1 MAFCRWS
8 SMDFGCDLY
17 CYESEQGI
25 VTHVASQR
33 VVGEVPKVE
42 SSLFLQL
49 SEETFVQKFLEQ
61 QRAQFHFLET
71 AERKPIG
78 LKYDGQTFYDDKE
91 SFLIRLN
98 MLREEG
104 YRFPNITQED
114 IDD

>member
-1 MAFCRWS
+1 MSFCRWS

-17 CYESEQGI
+17 CYESVEGI
-25 VTHVASQR
+25 VTHVANQR
-33 VVGEVPKVE
+33 IVGEVPKVD
-42 SSLFLQL
+42 SSLLLNFT
-49 SEETFVQKFLEQ
+49 EENAEKYFEQ
-61 QRAQFHFLET
+61 QKVQSAFLET

-91 SFLIRLN
+91 TFLDRLN

-104 YRFPNITQED
+104 YMFPEITQED